1 MQIANSKFYMKR
13 IFGKCKSKQKLT
25 ILKKL
30 KLCKLGRAYQ
40 AKHIKQRFFQNAQN
54 TPRNNFHLRKLFQ
67 VGDQEQRVRERME
80 EERERARQYR

>member
-54 TPRNNFHLRKLFQ
+54 TNFFQ